1 MRHKIRKFRS
11 IPAYKSA
18 YKNSL
23 HPIFSEAREF
33 YGEAGTVLIKK
44 RKSLYWGG
52 EGGLGII

>member
-44 RKSLYWGG
+44 NAKAFIGG
-52 EGGLGII
+52 GGII